1 MYSML
6 ILSPGELPVPA
17 VKGGAVETLISA
29 LIDENE
35 KAGRCRLDVFS
46 VSDPAL
52 MASGGKNWDLLQ
64 VRAKRLSALADRFS
78 FWFMEYIRNDWRAMF
93 YRNRRKKRDYLHAV
107 SRHLASHRYDV
118 VLVENEPALLA
129 VALHALGKAEFSQK
143 CLYHMHSVLIP
154 DPGTVPLLQ
163 QCRGI
168 LSVSDYVTCSVRK
181 QWPVLQQTPFY
192 TVKNGVSLAN
202 FHRKNDSR
210 RTQQLRKALGISA
223 QEYVFLYAGR
233 LSQEKGVRELLLAFE
248 QLSRENVCLIIAG
261 GSYSGAAQSSRYEAR
276 LKDYVCR
283 RNLRVVFTG
292 FIPNEAMADYY
303 EASDALVIPSLVPE
317 AGSVTSL
324 EAVAMGIPV
333 LASRI
338 GSLPEYLGDR
348 AIYAEPGERFVSEL
362 AQKMQFFCDRQ
373 IRYPAVPAMA
383 AVPEELSHSAFYA
396 RFMGAVEQAMEGL
409 S

>member
-52 MASGGKNWDLLQ
+52 MASGGKNWSLIPARATWLAAVADL
-64 VRAKRLSALADRFS
+64 FS
-78 FWFMEYIRNDWRAMF
+78 FWFMENIRHDWRAMF
-93 YRNRRKKRDYLHAV
+93 YRNRWKKRGYLNAV
-107 SRHLASHRYDV
+107 SRHLATHQYDLI
-118 VLVENEPALLA
+118 LVENEPALLTA
-129 VALHALGKAEFSQK
+129 VFNALGEAEFSQK
-143 CLYHMHSVLIP
+143 CFYHMHSVLIP
-154 DPGTVPLLQ
+154 DPGMLPLLQ
-163 QCRGI
+163 RCRGI

-261 GSYSGAAQSSRYEAR
+261 GSYSGAAQSSRYEAQ
-276 LKDYVCR
+276 LKNYVNR
-283 RNLRVVFTG
+283 RHLRVIFTG

-303 EASDALVIPSLVPE
+303 EAADALVIPSLVEE

-324 EAVAMGIPV
+324 EAVAMEIPV

-338 GSLPEYLGDR
+338 GSLPEYLGDH
-348 AIYAEPGERFVSEL
+348 AMYAEPGETFVSEL
-362 AQKMQFFCDRQ
+362 AQKMQFLCDRQ

-383 AVPEELSHSAFYA
+383 AIPEELSHSAFYA
-396 RFMGAVEQAMEGL
+396 RLMGAVEQAMEEL